1 MRYGYLKTAVLG
13 VICLMVLGPFAVVAQ
28 EIEVEE
34 EDIWVEDEPAARGPR
49 FEMTDETMDKMLKRI
64 AETDPQRAEEL
75 AALREENPQQFH
87 RQMRDVMR
95 EHFRRQMGERRQE
108 RPERFGE
115 GRRGSGP
122 GEMQMGEPGE
132 ERRWRQHQP
141 GRVTEGPGVEM
152 MRERL
157 REKHK
162 EYLEWLE
169 QNYPDEAQELEKI
182 REEHPEHYARRI
194 GGRGQGGRGCRVD

>member
-1 MRYGYLKTAVLG
+1 
-13 VICLMVLGPFAVVAQ
+13 
-28 EIEVEE
+28 
-34 EDIWVEDEPAARGPR
+34 
-49 FEMTDETMDKMLKRI
+49 
-64 AETDPQRAEEL
+64 
-75 AALREENPQQFH
+75 
-87 RQMRDVMR
+87 MR

-115 GRRGSGP
+115 GRRGGGP
-122 GEMQMGEPGE
+122 GEMQMGRPE
-132 ERRWRQHQP
+132 EEGWR
-141 GRVTEGPGVEM
+141 GRMGGGPGVEM

-194 GGRGQGGRGCRVD
+194 GVSLKRYVRIFQASKDNPELAEVLKENFVLKQRRYELLKQIKETTDET